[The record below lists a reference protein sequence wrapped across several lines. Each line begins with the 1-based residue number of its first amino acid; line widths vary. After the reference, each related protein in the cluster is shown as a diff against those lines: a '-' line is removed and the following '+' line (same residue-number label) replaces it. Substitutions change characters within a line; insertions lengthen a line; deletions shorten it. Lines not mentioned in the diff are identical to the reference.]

1 MSEEIGQR
9 EAADSPQD
17 TAVKTPPEPCPLCRE
32 TGPPQPPSI
41 TEEGKTNDDIDLV
54 WIACNKCNEWYHSA
68 CLFLGGEKWRETI
81 PKEII
86 STVQTNFGDEGAWTN
101 WVEWIGK
108 WYCAPCLAR
117 ATSPSNPRP
126 PRHPLVAT
134 MKRASIQPKDID
146 QAGKPLKRS
155 ATISAPPLRS
165 NIKRPR
171 TSTKDQEAVSPDIEM
186 KNEREQQGRGTVGT
200 PGSDAPQGRPK
211 RKTAQIDYRNLNNS
225 IATPTHQWLELIA
238 DPEKYGRTILDANYP
253 SLPGKLLTRAWL
265 ESQPLP
271 GQPSSISPNQP
282 PTRFWGPNREPLIVR
297 PEDGGFSSLGGH
309 LPPKDLTVQD
319 VANLVGPDRMVDVID
334 VSSQHSSPWTLQ
346 KWAEYIQSSA
356 GNTNT
361 RNPKVYNIISLE
373 ISGTELAKK
382 VKPPKIVREIDWVDN
397 FWRFSGGAGGK
408 DVKEKGRENDSREGS
423 EMEKDG
429 SHLPEGDTAAG
440 DFGENLEDLKEKAN
454 APYPKA
460 QLYCLDWH
468 VDFAASSV
476 YYTIHSGAKVEFSC
490 SVSFSSNS
498 YHSQVFFFIKPTEQN
513 LKAYAEWSGSYE
525 KQQDTWLGD
534 MVDEVR
540 KVELHAGDT
549 MIIPTGYIHA
559 VYTPMD
565 SIVFGGNFLH
575 SYNVDTQLRL
585 RQIEID
591 TKVPQRFRFPMF
603 DRLCWYVADKY
614 CSDLRHLRAYRPR
627 ASTIPKPPHF
637 RVLQCL
643 SYLANFLVSQTEI
656 LDDPEVEDKVRKLV
670 HDRIPGD
677 IVKDPEGLARE
688 LKWRVERELAASGLL
703 RGEASGV
710 GAEEPKSNGDVNGSG
725 KIKGKDVH
733 RKKDR
738 LSKVFDK
745 KAASRTWDFHPPA
758 WSESRQSPQ
767 IETSIVQLPRPTI
780 SSSGAISGSGPG
792 ASAGASADAGENEG
806 EQAELMTML
815 VKQNRKRLRKLD
827 NGTVI
832 EESQETTFVEKRTVW
847 GPEFDKEKVSQPQG
861 KQEENMDID
870 H

>member
-1 MSEEIGQR
+1 MSEQVGQR
-9 EAADSPQD
+9 EAVDSPQA
-17 TAVKTPPEPCPLCRE
+17 TGVKTPPEPCPLCRE

-41 TEEGKTNDDIDLV
+41 TEEGKTNEDIDFIWV
-54 WIACNKCNEWYHSA
+54 ACNKCDEWYHSA
-68 CLFLGGEKWRETI
+68 CLFLGDEKWRGTI

-86 STVQTNFGDEGAWTN
+86 STVETNFGDEGAWTN

-117 ATSPSNPRP
+117 STSPSNPRP

-155 ATISAPPLRS
+155 ASTSAPLLKS

-171 TSTKDQEAVSPDIEM
+171 TSTKGQETASPEIDM
-186 KNEREQQGRGTVGT
+186 KSEREQQAESTAGT
-200 PGSDAPQGRPK
+200 PASDAPQGRPK

-253 SLPGKLLTRAWL
+253 ALPGKLLTRAWL

-271 GQPSSISPNQP
+271 GQPSSISPDLL
-282 PTRFWGPNREPLIVR
+282 PTRFWGPDREPLIVR
-297 PEDGGFSSLGGH
+297 PENGGFSSLGGH
-309 LPPKDLTVQD
+309 LPSKDLTVQD

-334 VSSQHSSPWTLQ
+334 VSSQHSSQWTLQ
-346 KWAEYIQSSA
+346 KWAEYIQSSS
-356 GNTNT
+356 GNTSV
-361 RNPKVYNIISLE
+361 RNPKVYNVISLE

-397 FWRFSGGAGGK
+397 FWRFNAGAGGK
-408 DVKEKGRENDSREGS
+408 DVKEKGRGNDSREGS
-423 EMEKDG
+423 EIRKEG
-429 SHLPEGDTAAG
+429 SHLTEGDNG
-440 DFGENLEDLKEKAN
+440 GEIEEDLEGLKEKTN
-454 APYPKA
+454 TPYPKV
-460 QLYCLDWH
+460 QLYCLMGMKGAWTDWH

-476 YYTIHSGAKVEFSC
+476 YYTIHSGAKV
-490 SVSFSSNS
+490 
-498 YHSQVFFFIKPTEQN
+498 FFFVKPTEQN

-603 DRLCWYVADKY
+603 DRLCWYVAEKY

-627 ASTIPKPPHF
+627 ATTTPKPPHF

-643 SYLANFLVSQTEI
+643 SYLANFLVSQTGI
-656 LDDPEVEDKVRKLV
+656 LEDPEAEDKARKLV

-677 IVKDPEGLARE
+677 IVKDPEGLAKE
-688 LKWRVERELAASGLL
+688 LKWRVERELGALGLL
-703 RGEASGV
+703 GEEASGV
-710 GAEEPKSNGDVNGSG
+710 EAEEFKSNGTANGSV
-725 KIKGKDVH
+725 KIKGKEVS
-733 RKKDR
+733 RKRDR

-745 KAASRTWDFHPPA
+745 KAISRTWDFHPPA
-758 WSESRQSPQ
+758 WSENRQSPQ
-767 IETSIVQLPRPTI
+767 IETTTVQLPRPST
-780 SSSGAISGSGPG
+780 SSSDAISGSGPG
-792 ASAGASADAGENEG
+792 ASPGASANGGANEN
-806 EQAELMTML
+806 EQAELTTML
-815 VKQNRKRLRKLD
+815 VKQTRKRMRELD
-827 NGTVI
+827 DGTVI
-832 EESQETTFVEKRTVW
+832 EESQETTFVEKKTIW
-847 GPEFDKEKVSQPQG
+847 GPKLDKEKISQPQG
-861 KQEENMDID
+861 KVEEDMDID

>member
-1 MSEEIGQR
+1 
-9 EAADSPQD
+9 
-17 TAVKTPPEPCPLCRE
+17 
-32 TGPPQPPSI
+32 
-41 TEEGKTNDDIDLV
+41 
-54 WIACNKCNEWYHSA
+54 
-68 CLFLGGEKWRETI
+68 
-81 PKEII
+81 
-86 STVQTNFGDEGAWTN
+86 
-101 WVEWIGK
+101 
-108 WYCAPCLAR
+108 
-117 ATSPSNPRP
+117 
-126 PRHPLVAT
+126 
-134 MKRASIQPKDID
+134 
-146 QAGKPLKRS
+146 
-155 ATISAPPLRS
+155 
-165 NIKRPR
+165 
-171 TSTKDQEAVSPDIEM
+171 
-186 KNEREQQGRGTVGT
+186 
-200 PGSDAPQGRPK
+200 
-211 RKTAQIDYRNLNNS
+211 
-225 IATPTHQWLELIA
+225 
-238 DPEKYGRTILDANYP
+238 
-253 SLPGKLLTRAWL
+253 
-265 ESQPLP
+265 
-271 GQPSSISPNQP
+271 
-282 PTRFWGPNREPLIVR
+282 
-297 PEDGGFSSLGGH
+297 
-309 LPPKDLTVQD
+309 
-319 VANLVGPDRMVDVID
+319 
-334 VSSQHSSPWTLQ
+334 
-346 KWAEYIQSSA
+346 
-356 GNTNT
+356 
-361 RNPKVYNIISLE
+361 
-373 ISGTELAKK
+373 
-382 VKPPKIVREIDWVDN
+382 
-397 FWRFSGGAGGK
+397 
-408 DVKEKGRENDSREGS
+408 
-423 EMEKDG
+423 MEKHG

-454 APYPKA
+454 APYPKV
-460 QLYCLDWH
+460 QLYCLMGMKGAWTDWH

-476 YYTIHSGAKVEFSC
+476 YYTIHSGAK
-490 SVSFSSNS
+490 
-498 YHSQVFFFIKPTEQN
+498 VFFFIKPTEQN

-643 SYLANFLVSQTEI
+643 SCLANFLVSQTEI
-656 LDDPEVEDKVRKLV
+656 LDDPEAEDKARKLV

-688 LKWRVERELAASGLL
+688 LKWRVERELAALGLL
-703 RGEASGV
+703 GGEAAGV

-792 ASAGASADAGENEG
+792 ASARASADAGENEG
-806 EQAELMTML
+806 EQAELMRML

-827 NGTVI
+827 DGTVI
-832 EESQETTFVEKRTVW
+832 EESQETIFVEKRTVW
-847 GPEFDKEKVSQPQG
+847 GPKFDKEKISQPQG
-861 KQEENMDID
+861 KQEENMDVD

>member
-1 MSEEIGQR
+1 MSEQVGQR
-9 EAADSPQD
+9 EAAGSPQD
-17 TAVKTPPEPCPLCRE
+17 TGVKTPPEPCPLCRE

-41 TEEGKTNDDIDLV
+41 TEEGKTNDDIDLIWV
-54 WIACNKCNEWYHSA
+54 ACNKCNEWYHSA
-68 CLFLGGEKWRETI
+68 CLFLGDKKWRETI

-86 STVQTNFGDEGAWTN
+86 ATVETNFGDEGAWTN

-108 WYCAPCLAR
+108 WYCALCLAR

-155 ATISAPPLRS
+155 ASTSTLPFKS
-165 NIKRPR
+165 NIKRSR
-171 TSTKDQEAVSPDIEM
+171 TSTKGQETASPEIEM
-186 KNEREQQGRGTVGT
+186 KSEREQQWGSTGGT
-200 PGSDAPQGRPK
+200 PAPDAPHGRPK

-253 SLPGKLLTRAWL
+253 AIPGKLLTRAWL

-271 GQPSSISPNQP
+271 GQPSSISPDLP

-334 VSSQHSSPWTLQ
+334 VSSQHSSQWTLQ

-356 GNTNT
+356 GNTT
-361 RNPKVYNIISLE
+361 ARNPKVYNIISLE

-397 FWRFSGGAGGK
+397 FWRFNAAAEGK
-408 DVKEKGRENDSREGS
+408 DVKEKGRGSDSREGS
-423 EMEKDG
+423 EVRKEG
-429 SHLPEGDTAAG
+429 SHLPEGDHVR
-440 DFGENLEDLKEKAN
+440 GEVGEDLEGLKEKTN
-454 APYPKA
+454 APYPKV
-460 QLYCLDWH
+460 QLYCLMGMKGAWTDWH

-476 YYTIHSGAKVEFSC
+476 YYTIHSGAK
-490 SVSFSSNS
+490 
-498 YHSQVFFFIKPTEQN
+498 VFFFIKPTEQN

-549 MIIPTGYIHA
+549 MIIPAGYIHA

-575 SYNVDTQLRL
+575 SYNVDIQLRL

-603 DRLCWYVADKY
+603 DRLCWYVADKH

-627 ASTIPKPPHF
+627 ATTTPKPPHF

-643 SYLANFLVSQTEI
+643 SYLANFLISQTEI
-656 LDDPEVEDKVRKLV
+656 LENPEAEDKARKLV

-688 LKWRVERELAASGLL
+688 LKWRVERELRALGLL
-703 RGEASGV
+703 GEEASDV
-710 GAEEPKSNGDVNGSG
+710 GDEEFKSNGNANGSV
-725 KIKGKDVH
+725 KIKGKDIN

-745 KAASRTWDFHPPA
+745 KAVSRTLDFHPPA
-758 WSESRQSPQ
+758 WSENRQSPQ
-767 IETSIVQLPRPTI
+767 IETTTVRLPRPTT
-780 SSSGAISGSGPG
+780 SSEAISGFGPG
-792 ASAGASADAGENEG
+792 GSAGASANAGENES
-806 EQAELMTML
+806 EQAELTTL
-815 VKQNRKRLRKLD
+815 RLKQTRKRLRELD
-827 NGTVI
+827 NGMVI
-832 EESQETTFVEKRTVW
+832 EESQETTFVEKKTVW
-847 GPEFDKEKVSQPQG
+847 GPKLDKEKISQPQG
-861 KQEENMDID
+861 KVEENMDID
-870 H
+870 L